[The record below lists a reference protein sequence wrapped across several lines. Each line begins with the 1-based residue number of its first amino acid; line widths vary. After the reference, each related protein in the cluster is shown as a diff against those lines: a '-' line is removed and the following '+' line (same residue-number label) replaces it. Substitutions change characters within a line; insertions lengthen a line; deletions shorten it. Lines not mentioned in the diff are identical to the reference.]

1 MKISHNLKQDT
12 SSEMNNSKTVK
23 IRNKINERKQ
33 CQKQNKFNNKLER
46 SAQKA
51 NTNTSAEMKIS
62 HNVKQDS
69 FSEKNN
75 SKTVEI
81 GNKTNERK
89 QCQKQN
95 IFNNKLERSDQTAN
109 NNTSEE
115 MKISQN
121 VKWKYLKTWNEN
133 ISKCEMKIFQNV
145 KQDTSSSENS
155 SQTVE
160 IRNKTN
166 ERKQCQKQK
175 IFNNKLERSDQKANT
190 NFSADMKISP
200 NVKQDTSWKRNSPQT
215 VDIENKTNERKAM
228 SKTKHM

>member
-1 MKISHNLKQDT
+1 MKESNVK
-12 SSEMNNSKTVK
+12 NKTYLTINWK
-23 IRNKINERKQ
+23 DQTKKLIPILQQKWKYLTIWNKIPTQKRIVHKQ
-33 CQKQNKFNNKLER
+33 L
-46 SAQKA
+46 
-51 NTNTSAEMKIS
+51 
-62 HNVKQDS
+62 
-69 FSEKNN
+69 
-75 SKTVEI
+75 I

-121 VKWKYLKTWNEN
+121 VKWKYLKMWNEN
-133 ISKCEMKIFQNV
+133 ISKCEMKISQNV
-145 KQDTSSSENS
+145 KQDTSSENS